1 MCDCVCLS
9 VCVCSVCLCVC
20 VCVCVCMCACVCVCV
35 CMCVLYSIQ
44 YIQYIR
50 MYQYTCMYICVSTCS
65 PKIDFEESS
74 NSNRFVVKP
83 GVDPN
88 LDESE

>member
-1 MCDCVCLS
+1 MCVCYT
-9 VCVCSVCLCVC
+9 V
-20 VCVCVCMCACVCVCV
+20 
-35 CMCVLYSIQ
+35 YST
-44 YIQYIR
+44 YSTYVR